1 MKIDLEALRVRED
14 EKLSLARRPTTV
26 DPIYPT
32 KADYDEA
39 MTRHARRLAALHER
53 LFARASHALL
63 VILQGMDCAGKD
75 GAIKHV
81 MSGINPQGCRV
92 VAFKTP
98 TPLEARHD
106 FLWRSVIEA
115 PVRGSIAVFNRSY
128 YEAVLIE
135 RVHPELLA
143 TEGLDV
149 APRDRDALWD
159 ERLHSIRAYERH
171 LTASGTRIV
180 KVFLH
185 ISKDEQTRRLIARVE
200 DPEKS
205 WKITPADVE
214 ERKYWKDYQRAY
226 EHAMS
231 ATSTADAPWNVVPA
245 DDKRT
250 ARLIV
255 SELVGR
261 AMDGL
266 PLSTPPVGADRARE
280 LREIRDSLGPTPA
293 PGFTQR

>member
-1 MKIDLEALRVRED
+1 MRIDLDGLKVREG
-14 EKLSLARRPTTV
+14 EKLSLARRPTSV
-26 DPIYPT
+26 SPIYPA

-39 MTRHARRLAALHER
+39 MTRHAHRLATLHER
-53 LFARASHALL
+53 LFARANRALL

-81 MSGINPQGCRV
+81 MSGVNPQGCRV

-106 FLWRSVIEA
+106 FLWRAMREA
-115 PVRGSIAVFNRSY
+115 PERGSIAVFNRSY

-143 TEGLDV
+143 SEGLDI
-149 APRDRDALWD
+149 APKDRDALWQ
-159 ERLHSIRAYERH
+159 ERFHSIRAYERH
-171 LTASGTRIV
+171 LLASGTQIV
-180 KVFLH
+180 KIFLH
-185 ISKDEQTRRLIARVE
+185 ISRDEQTRRLLARIE

-205 WKITPADVE
+205 WKITRADVE
-214 ERKYWKDYQRAY
+214 ERKFWKDYQSAY
-226 EHAMS
+226 EQAMA
-231 ATSTADAPWNVVPA
+231 ATSTADAPWHVVPG

-261 AMDGL
+261 AMEAL
-266 PLSTPPVGADRARE
+266 PLATPPVSEARAAE
-280 LREIRDSLGPTPA
+280 LREIRAAL
-293 PGFTQR
+293 